1 MKIDSKK
8 LKSLLLT
15 YFSLSLPIATVA
27 FGMDA
32 TTPVK
37 IFSFISGLLAVIIRQ
52 VNPNDP
58 FTANILSIAKIEID
72 AEIVK
77 KSGKK

>member
-8 LKSLLLT
+8 FKSLALT
-15 YFSLSLPIATVA
+15 YLSLSLPIATVA
-27 FGMDA
+27 FSMNA

-37 IFSFISGLLAVIIRQ
+37 IFSFISGLLAIIIRQ

-58 FTANILSIAKIEID
+58 FTANILAIAKTQVD
-72 AEIVK
+72 AEIAK
-77 KSGKK
+77 KSKKK

>member
-32 TTPVK
+32 TTSVK

-72 AEIVK
+72 AKIVK
-77 KSGKK
+77 ISGKK

>member
-1 MKIDSKK
+1 MKIDPKK
-8 LKSLLLT
+8 LKSLALT

-27 FGMDA
+27 FTMNA

-58 FTANILSIAKIEID
+58 FTANILTIAKTQVD

-77 KSGKK
+77 KSAKK